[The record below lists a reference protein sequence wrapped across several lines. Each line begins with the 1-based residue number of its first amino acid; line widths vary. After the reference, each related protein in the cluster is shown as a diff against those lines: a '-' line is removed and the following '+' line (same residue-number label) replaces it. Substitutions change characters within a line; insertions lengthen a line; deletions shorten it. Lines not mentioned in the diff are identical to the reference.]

1 MARISE
7 QSIETVRQAAD
18 IIEVVS
24 GHDELK
30 QRGRNFFGL
39 CPFHSEKTPSFS
51 VNPEK
56 QIFKCFGCGA
66 GGGSINFI
74 MEIENLD
81 FVDAIKRLAQ
91 TFNITLEIQ

>member
-7 QSIETVRQAAD
+7 QSIEKVRQAAD

-24 GHDELK
+24 SHVELK

-39 CPFHSEKTPSFS
+39 CPFHREKTPSFS

-56 QIFKCFGCGA
+56 QIYKCFGCGS
-66 GGGSINFI
+66 GGGAINFV
-74 MEIENLD
+74 MEIENLE
-81 FVDAIKRLAQ
+81 FADAIKRLAQ
-91 TFNITLEIQ
+91 TLI